1 MMSARETVKRAVEF
15 RGPEWTPYSV
25 GITPQQL
32 EGHCSPAQIEAL
44 KVALR
49 ENGACEADGHF
60 YAQPLFANVAPN
72 PTSLPEPYR
81 PLAADEWVD
90 E

>member
-1 MMSARETVKRAVEF
+1 MKSR
-15 RGPEWTPYSV
+15 
-25 GITPQQL
+25 
-32 EGHCSPAQIEAL
+32 QIEAL